1 MTSKNISNN
10 VEVLKGLIRGA
21 KEDVRGKVIKVVE
34 WYKDRKISQRETA
47 VNLINGLMGENKRT
61 SNATKKKYDKKYE
74 DIEGRKPLNERM
86 AMNRDNYFTS
96 CDPHHDIYTCSYW
109 HIFWHSI

>member
-34 WYKDRKISQRETA
+34 
-47 VNLINGLMGENKRT
+47 
-61 SNATKKKYDKKYE
+61 
-74 DIEGRKPLNERM
+74 
-86 AMNRDNYFTS
+86 
-96 CDPHHDIYTCSYW
+96 
-109 HIFWHSI
+109 